1 MSDENELS
9 VTGQVIAGIMLIL
22 FTTLAVVLLIGFW
35 PDRMP
40 EDRDKCQLY
49 SDTLFAVR
57 LIDTCCKQQIVPLA
71 ARPNAR
77 TRDDHSPDLLQ
88 IPRDTAAGD
97 TATKTFLEETICNCN
112 LPGTITLNKLLLLL
126 VCLGGFLGGMVY
138 ISTSFTAYVG
148 SRQFR
153 RSWKLWYFVKPFTA
167 VGIAVALYFTFRAG
181 LLTHNNDASNINLYG
196 IMTLALLS
204 GLFSQI
210 AAQKL
215 KEVFQAAFNPK
226 GDLPDKIDETK
237 PEIITIES
245 DTLDRAKENIITI
258 KGRNLDK
265 SPLTIKVNDAEVKD
279 VVVTNNTIT
288 IKYTIPPDQRT
299 VATFKLD
306 ILDKSGNVIKSF
318 ELK

>member
-9 VTGQVIAGIMLIL
+9 ITGQVFAGIMLIV

-35 PDRMP
+35 PDKLP
-40 EDRDKCQLY
+40 DQRDKCQLY
-49 SDTLFAVR
+49 ADTLFAVR
-57 LIDTCCKQQIVPLA
+57 LIDTCCKQQMVPLA
-71 ARPNAR
+71 ARPNTQ
-77 TRDDHSPDLLQ
+77 TRNDRDL
-88 IPRDTAAGD
+88 IRVPRDTAAGD
-97 TATKTFLEETICNCN
+97 TVTRTFFEETICNCN
-112 LPGTITLNKLLLLL
+112 LPGTINLNKLLLLL

-138 ISTSFTAYVG
+138 ISSSFTAYVG
-148 SRQFR
+148 SRKFK

-181 LLTHNNDASNINLYG
+181 LLTHSNDASDLNLYG

-210 AAQKL
+210 ATQKL

-226 GDLPDKIDETK
+226 GDLPDKIDENK
-237 PEIITIES
+237 PVIISIDS
-245 DTLDRAKENIITI
+245 NTLVRTKENIITI
-258 KGRNLDK
+258 KGKNLDK
-265 SPLTIKVNDAEVKD
+265 GPLTIKVNDAEVKD
-279 VVVTNNTIT
+279 VKVTKDTIT
-288 IKYTIPPDQRT
+288 IKYTVPGDQLT

-306 ILDKSGNVIKSF
+306 ILDEEGKVIKSF

>member
-22 FTTLAVVLLIGFW
+22 FTALAVVLLIGYW

-40 EDRDKCQLY
+40 DQRDQCQLY
-49 SDTLFAVR
+49 SDSLFAVR

-77 TRDDHSPDLLQ
+77 TRDDQASDVVG
-88 IPRDTAAGD
+88 IPKVAAAADTV
-97 TATKTFLEETICNCN
+97 TKTFFEETICNCN

-148 SRQFR
+148 SRQFK

-167 VGIAVALYFTFRAG
+167 VGIAVALYFAFRAG

-226 GDLPDKIDETK
+226 GDLPDKITENN

-245 DTLDRAKENIITI
+245 DTLDRTKENIITI
-258 KGRNLDK
+258 KGKNLDK
-265 SPLTIKVNDAEVKD
+265 SPLTIKVNDVEVKD
-279 VVVTNNTIT
+279 VVVTENTIT
-288 IKYTIPPDQRT
+288 VKYTIPPDQRT
-299 VATFKLD
+299 VAIFKLD
-306 ILDKSGNVIKSF
+306 VLDKSGKVIKSF

>member
-9 VTGQVIAGIMLIL
+9 ITGQVVAGIMLIL
-22 FTTLAVVLLIGFW
+22 FTTLAVVLLIGYW
-35 PDRMP
+35 PDRLP
-40 EDRDKCQLY
+40 EQQDKCQLY
-49 SDTLFAVR
+49 SDSLFAVR
-57 LIDTCCKQQIVPLA
+57 LIDTCCKQQMVPLA

-77 TRDDHSPDLLQ
+77 TRDNQTPAIVGIQKDA
-88 IPRDTAAGD
+88 AAGD
-97 TATKTFLEETICNCN
+97 TVTKTYIEKTVCNCN

-138 ISTSFTAYVG
+138 ISSSFTAYVG
-148 SRQFR
+148 SRQFK

-181 LLTHNNDASNINLYG
+181 LLTHNDDASNINLYG

-210 AAQKL
+210 ATQKL

-226 GDLPDKIDETK
+226 GDLPDKIDENK
-237 PEIITIES
+237 PEIISIES
-245 DTLDRAKENIITI
+245 NTLDRAKENIITI

-265 SPLTIKVNDAEVKD
+265 SPLTIKINDAEVKD
-279 VVVTNNTIT
+279 VKVTKNTIT
-288 IKYTIPPDQRT
+288 VKYTIPPDQRG
-299 VATFKLD
+299 VALFKLD
-306 ILDKSGNVIKSF
+306 ILDKSGKVIKSF